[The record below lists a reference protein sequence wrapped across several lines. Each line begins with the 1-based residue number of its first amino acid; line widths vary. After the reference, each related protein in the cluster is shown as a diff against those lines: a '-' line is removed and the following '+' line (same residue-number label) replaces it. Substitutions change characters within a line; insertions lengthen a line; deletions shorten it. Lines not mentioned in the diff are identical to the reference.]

1 MKLKL
6 VTYSPGKDDSLGIL
20 FIDDVAHS
28 FTLEDEER
36 VIKVPGETR
45 IPRGTYEIIL
55 RTHGGYHERYLRR
68 FGSEFH
74 KGMLELKDVPNF
86 TDILIHILND
96 ESETDGCIGVGDGVF
111 INRRKK
117 GSLRDSTTAYED
129 LYKKVV
135 DELLSGNRVFI
146 ELTDNL
152 TNLIKERKWENQGL

>member
-1 MKLKL
+1 MKLTL

-55 RTHGGYHERYLRR
+55 RTHGGYHERYLKR
-68 FGSEFH
+68 FGPEFH

-86 TDILIHILND
+86 TDILIHILNN
-96 ESETDGCIGVGDGVF
+96 EKETDGCIGVGFGTF
-111 INRRKK
+111 INHKHP
-117 GSLRDSTTAYED
+117 GNLSYSEAAYKD

-146 ELTDNL
+146 ELTDNI
-152 TNLIKERKWENQGL
+152 TNLIKERRWENQGL

>member
-6 VTYSPGKDDSLGIL
+6 VTYSSGKDDSLGIL
-20 FIDDVAHS
+20 FIDDQAHS

-36 VIKVPGETR
+36 LIKVPGETR
-45 IPRGTYEIIL
+45 IPRDTYEIIL
-55 RTHGGYHERYLRR
+55 RTHGGFHERYLKR
-68 FGSEFH
+68 FGPEFH

-96 ESETDGCIGVGDGVF
+96 EKETDGCIGVGDGVL
-111 INRRKK
+111 INRNRNGKLYY
-117 GSLRDSTTAYED
+117 SAAAYKD

-135 DELLSGNRVFI
+135 AELLSGNKVFI

-152 TNLIKERKWENQGL
+152 TNLIKEPRWENQGL